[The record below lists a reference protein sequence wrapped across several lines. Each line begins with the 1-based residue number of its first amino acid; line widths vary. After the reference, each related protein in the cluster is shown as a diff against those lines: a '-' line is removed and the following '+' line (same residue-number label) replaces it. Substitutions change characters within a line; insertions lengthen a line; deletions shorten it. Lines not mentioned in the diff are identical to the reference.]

1 MTTLVESKEHITD
14 HLSALEQLKQRMV
27 KDRIE
32 YILVQFVDIHG
43 SAKVKMVPAD
53 YLDDVVTGGA
63 GFAGAAVWGMGQGP
77 HSHDLMGRV
86 DLASYTPLPWE
97 PGVVRLAS
105 DIYVDGA
112 PHPYCP
118 RVNLKRMLAELAAMG
133 YQFNVGIEPEFFL
146 VKRREDGGIAVA
158 DDLGIDTLDKACY
171 DFKGICQHFGFL
183 RDLNDAMLTLGWGN
197 YQTDHEDANGQYE
210 INYKY
215 SDALTSADRH
225 TFIKMLTN
233 QLARRYGLIATHM
246 AKPFGNLTGSGAHYH
261 FSLTEIATGKNVF
274 AGSPDEPRGL
284 GQSALAY
291 HFIGGIL
298 RHARAL
304 CAITSPTVNCYK
316 RLQIGSALVGN
327 RSGATWT
334 PAFITYGDN
343 NRTQML
349 RCPAPGRFEDRTISA
364 AHNPYLAI
372 AAYIAAGI
380 DGIRNQIDPG
390 EPNVGRNMYELDPEA
405 LMASGMQ
412 ILPQSLH
419 EALDELKRDEVI
431 QAALGPIAP
440 EYIRLK
446 EGEWRQY
453 HRVVSQWEIDRYLTL
468 F

>member
-1 MTTLVESKEHITD
+1 MTTLAQQLESTVAP
-14 HLSALEQLKQRMV
+14 SALARLQARMAE
-27 KDRIE
+27 DHID
-32 YILVQFVDIHG
+32 YLLVQFVDIHG
-43 SAKVKMVPAD
+43 SAKVKMVPAA
-53 YLDDVVTGGA
+53 YLGDVVNDGA

-86 DLASYTPLPWE
+86 DIESYTPLPWE
-97 PGVVRLAS
+97 PGVARLAS
-105 DIYVDGA
+105 DIYVDGK

-118 RVNLKRMLAELAAMG
+118 RVNLKRGLDELATMG
-133 YQFNVGIEPEFFL
+133 YQFHVGIEPEFFL
-146 VKRREDGGIAVA
+146 VKRQADGSIGIA
-158 DDLGIDTLDKACY
+158 DELGIDTLEKACY
-171 DFKGICQHFGFL
+171 DFKGISQHFGFL
-183 RDLNDAMLTLGWGN
+183 RDLNDAMLQLGWGN

-225 TFIKMLTN
+225 TFIKMLTS
-233 QLARRYGLIATHM
+233 QLATRHGLIATHM
-246 AKPFGNLTGSGAHYH
+246 AKPFGQLTGSGAHYH
-261 FSLTEIATGKNVF
+261 FSMTDLASGQNVF
-274 AGSPDEPRGL
+274 IGAPDEPRGL
-284 GQSALAY
+284 GQSELAY
-291 HFIGGIL
+291 YFIGGIL

-316 RLQIGSALVGN
+316 RLQVGPALQGN

-372 AAYIAAGI
+372 AAYVAAGI
-380 DGIRNQIDPG
+380 DGIRQRIDPG
-390 EPNVGRNMYELDPEA
+390 EPNVGKNMYDIDAQELV
-405 LMASGMQ
+405 ASGLQ
-412 ILPQSLH
+412 ILPQSLP
-419 EALDELKRDEVI
+419 EALDALKCDEVV
-431 QAALGPIAP
+431 QAALGAIAP

-446 EGEWRQY
+446 EGEWKQY
-453 HRVVSQWEIDRYLTL
+453 HRVVSQWEVERYLTL